1 MNFEYFQRL
10 INQADYDEI
19 KVIGRDIEK
28 DEQQYHIMGMTLKD
42 KKVSLHVLETPS
54 SLCRNNE
61 EEEVAPWIRAERTHR
76 ESMKENMEEDREQS
90 LFLHIREIKNGEKNV
105 EMAGAQ
111 SGALMQ
117 NDTMEAGLLF
127 YKMSEAGWKISVDS
141 PFYNISWKYLA
152 VTNIEIRGEFDTL
165 SDLPE
170 WNEDTELTYAIMSVS
185 YPVEAPVLLE
195 CGKTFDIEFE
205 LENGEKAT
213 CYINKVGLHD
223 VWAGQEKRFAD
234 PEYKERVLQ
243 CMSEEEFEKM
253 KEDFCKLLEEHCP
266 KGKCFMAL
274 EYECS
279 EEDVGLQFYDKE
291 YLDSVPKPS
300 SGSCS
305 SLMMRNKPEEE
316 IGLHRLKLR
325 GEMIQ
330 KPLEKDVTTLEA
342 ELFAYY
348 TMVEKKTC
356 KLADLVYI
364 PKPEEPVHILMEEEK
379 EALVAKY
386 NLIKPESK

>member
-28 DEQQYHIMGMTLKD
+28 DEKQYHIMGMTLKD

-54 SLCRNNE
+54 YLCRNNE
-61 EEEVAPWIRAERTHR
+61 EEEVAPWIRAERIHR
-76 ESMKENMEEDREQS
+76 ESMKESMEEDREQS
-90 LFLHIREIKNGEKNV
+90 PFLHIREIKNGEKNV
-105 EMAGAQ
+105 EIAGAQ
-111 SGALMQ
+111 SGPLMQ
-117 NDTMEAGLLF
+117 NDTMEVGLLF
-127 YKMSEAGWKISVDS
+127 HKMSEAGWKILVDS
-141 PFYNISWKYLA
+141 PFYNISWEYLA
-152 VTNIEIRGEFDTL
+152 VTNIELSGEFDTL
-165 SDLPE
+165 LELPE
-170 WNEDTELTYAIMSVS
+170 WNENTELVYDTAPVR
-185 YPVEAPVLLE
+185 YPVEMPVHLE

-234 PEYKERVLQ
+234 PVYRERVLAA
-243 CMSEEEFEKM
+243 MSEAEFEKM
-253 KEDFCKLLEEHCP
+253 KEDFNKILEEHCP

-279 EEDVGLQFYDKE
+279 EENIGLHFYDKE
-291 YLDSVPKPS
+291 YLNSVPKPS

-305 SLMMRNKPEEE
+305 SLIMRSKPEEE
-316 IGLHRLKLR
+316 RGIHGFKLR

-330 KPLEKDVTTLEA
+330 KPLDKDVTTLEA

-364 PKPEEPVHILMEEEK
+364 PKPEEPVHILTEEEK

-386 NLIKPESK
+386 NLMKPESK